1 VAVVSSGDP
10 GVFGMAATVLE
21 AVAGRS
27 GADGPDVE
35 VRVVPGVTAA
45 HAAAGALG
53 APLAGAHAVVSLS
66 DLLVPWST
74 IEGQLRA
81 AASAGLPIALYN
93 PRSKGRPDH
102 LDRARQALSDLLAP
116 DTPCAVVT
124 AAGTA
129 EQSASVATL
138 ATLDPSSA
146 GMRSVVLVGTAD
158 TTVVG
163 DRLLT
168 HRHHPARPTGVE
180 R

>member
-21 AVAGRS
+21 VLAAAPEDQR
-27 GADGPDVE
+27 DVDLQ
-35 VRVVPGVTAA
+35 VVPGVTAA

-66 DLLVPWST
+66 DLLVPWPT
-74 IEGQLRA
+74 IEAQLRGA
-81 AASAGLPIALYN
+81 AQAGLPLALYN
-93 PRSKGRPDH
+93 PRSHGRPDH
-102 LDRARQALSDLLAP
+102 LDRARRVLADVLPP

-129 EQSASVATL
+129 QETTGLATL
-138 ATLDPSSA
+138 ATLDPRTA
-146 GMRSVVLVGTAD
+146 GMRSIVLVGTAD

-163 DRLLT
+163 GRLLT
-168 HRHHPARPTGVE
+168 HRHHPAAPETG